1 MNTVLTP
8 VHEVVARQLKAAGV
22 ECMFGVMGEDTAP
35 LVVSAAALGIVC
47 HAARHENQ
55 AAAMAD
61 GYSRAT
67 GRTGFVTV
75 TGGPGFS
82 NALTAIH
89 TAHRAG
95 SRVVVLAGAGNPAE
109 NDRQRDFV
117 RNASAVG
124 WLKQF
129 PQAATLELLGIPVV
143 KPLEGA
149 LAAAATRAAL
159 ALGQH
164 GTVVLVLGRQL
175 LLEKIAA
182 ASEPAARPED
192 APKPKAAAAQDI
204 AALAD
209 LLGETW
215 AVNRPLI
222 LAGRGAMSS
231 GAGPALKRLGEL
243 NGALLATSLP
253 GAALFDGDPYD
264 IGVCGTYA
272 SALASDLIPQADCV
286 LAFGAT
292 LNRWTTY
299 NNTLFPRA
307 HVIQVDASA
316 EALGRFMDIDLG
328 IAADARHVALALIA
342 ELEKRGHAAAGFRT
356 PEVRASIA
364 SFMPE
369 SGHVD
374 RSTKDLLD
382 PRSLMQALN
391 RLLPAGRILCIDGG
405 QHARFAIRNL
415 RVAQPRNF
423 MQAVEAGSIGLAMG
437 EGVGAAIGRP
447 GELVVVCVGDAA
459 MMMALGDL
467 ETAVRLRL
475 PLLVVVSNDAA
486 LGAEVNVLSDLGM
499 DTSQAQIAAPSFELI
514 ARAMGAQAATVR
526 STEDLR
532 VIESW
537 LAAPQRM
544 PLLLDCRVNPEVRA
558 H

>member
-1 MNTVLTP
+1 MTTTLTP
-8 VHEVVARQLKAAGV
+8 VHEVVAQQLKDAGV
-22 ECMFGVMGEDTAP
+22 TCIFGVMGEDTAP
-35 LVVSAAALGIVC
+35 LMVSAAARGIVC

-55 AAAMAD
+55 ATAMAD
-61 GYSRAT
+61 GYWRAS

-95 SRVVVLAGAGNPAE
+95 SRVVVLAGAGRPTE
-109 NDRQRDFV
+109 DDRQRDFV
-117 RNASAVG
+117 RKASAVG

-129 PQAATLELLGIPVV
+129 PQAAALELLGIPVV
-143 KPLEGA
+143 KPLQGA
-149 LAAAATRAAL
+149 LAPAATQLAL
-159 ALGQH
+159 ALGQR

-175 LLEKIAA
+175 LLEKIAPVVAAAPAAEASPA
-182 ASEPAARPED
+182 ASPD
-192 APKPKAAAAQDI
+192 ASSI

-209 LLGETW
+209 LLQETW

-231 GAGPALKRLGEL
+231 GAGPALRRLGEL
-243 NGALLATSLP
+243 TGALLATSLP

-292 LNRWTTY
+292 LNLWTTY
-299 NNTLFPRA
+299 NNTLFSRA
-307 HVIQVDASA
+307 HVIQVDADPV
-316 EALGRFMDIDLG
+316 ALGRFVDIDLG
-328 IAADARHVALALIA
+328 IAGDARGVAEALVA
-342 ELEKRGHAAAGFRT
+342 ELERRGHASPGFRT
-356 PEVRASIA
+356 PEVRATIA
-364 SFMPE
+364 SFVPE
-369 SGHVD
+369 ADHVD
-374 RSTKDLLD
+374 RSTKNLID
-382 PRSLMQALN
+382 PRTLMLALN
-391 RLLPAGRILCIDGG
+391 RILPAGRILCIDGG

-415 RVAQPRNF
+415 RVAAARNF

-437 EGVGAAIGRP
+437 AGIGAAVARP

-475 PLLVVVSNDAA
+475 PLLVVVSNDSA

-499 DTSQAQIAAPSFELI
+499 DTRQAQIAAPSFDAI
-514 ARAMGAQAATVR
+514 ARALGAQAATVR
-526 STEDLR
+526 STADLR
-532 VIESW
+532 VLEGW
-537 LAAPQRM
+537 LAAPQDT
-544 PLLLDCRVNPEVRA
+544 PLVLDCRVNPEVRA
-558 H
+558 R

>member
-1 MNTVLTP
+1 MTTALTP
-8 VHEVVARQLKAAGV
+8 VHAIVAQQLKVAGV

-35 LVVSAAALGIVC
+35 LVVSAAAFGIVC

-117 RNASAVG
+117 RKASAVG

-129 PQAATLELLGIPVV
+129 PQAAALELLGIPVV

-149 LAAAATRAAL
+149 TAAAATRSAL
-159 ALGQH
+159 AQGQR

-182 ASEPAARPED
+182 STEPAARPVD
-192 APKPKAAAAQDI
+192 TPKPAAPAAESI
-204 AALAD
+204 TALAD

-243 NGALLATSLP
+243 TGALLATSLP
-253 GAALFDGDPYD
+253 GSALFDGDPYD
-264 IGVCGTYA
+264 IGVCGTY
-272 SALASDLIPQADCV
+272 STALASDLIPQADCV

-292 LNRWTTY
+292 LNPWTTY

-307 HVIQVDASA
+307 RVIQVDASA
-316 EALGRFMDIDLG
+316 EALGRFLDVDLG
-328 IAADARHVALALIA
+328 IAGDALQVAEALIA
-342 ELEKRGHAAAGFRT
+342 ELEKRGHSAPGFRT
-356 PEVRASIA
+356 PEVRSTIA
-364 SFMPE
+364 SFVPE
-369 SGHVD
+369 SDHVD
-374 RSTKDLLD
+374 RSKPDLLD
-382 PRSLMQALN
+382 PRSLMLALN

-415 RVAQPRNF
+415 QVVQPRNF

-437 EGVGAAIGRP
+437 AGVGAAVGRP

-475 PLLVVVSNDAA
+475 KMLVVVSNDAA
-486 LGAEVNVLSDLGM
+486 LGAEVNVLSALGM
-499 DTSQAQIAAPSFELI
+499 DTSQAQIAAPSFEAI

-526 STEDLR
+526 STRELR
-532 VIESW
+532 VIADW
-537 LAAPQRM
+537 LASTATV
-544 PLLLDCRVNPEVRA
+544 PLVLDCHVNPEVRA
-558 H
+558 T

>member
-1 MNTVLTP
+1 MSNALTP
-8 VHEVVARQLKAAGV
+8 VHEIVAHQLKEAGV

-109 NDRQRDFV
+109 NDRERDFV
-117 RNASAVG
+117 RIASGVG

-129 PQAATLELLGIPVV
+129 PQASALELLGIPVV
-143 KPLEGA
+143 KPMQGA
-149 LAAAATRAAL
+149 LAAAATRSAL

-182 ASEPAARPED
+182 ATEAAAKPVD
-192 APKPKAAAAQDI
+192 APKPLAPAAESI
-204 AALAD
+204 ATLAD

-215 AVNRPLI
+215 AINRPLI
-222 LAGRGAMSS
+222 LAGRGALAS

-243 NGALLATSLP
+243 TGALLATSLP

-264 IGVCGTYA
+264 IGVCGTY
-272 SALASDLIPQADCV
+272 STALASDLIPQVDCV

-307 HVIQVDASA
+307 HVIQVDSSA

-328 IAADARHVALALIA
+328 IAGDARHVAEALIA
-342 ELEKRGHAAAGFRT
+342 ELEKRGHSGPGFRT
-356 PEVRASIA
+356 PEVRSTIA
-364 SFMPE
+364 SFLPE
-369 SGHVD
+369 SDHVD

-382 PRSLMQALN
+382 PRSLMLALN
-391 RLLPAGRILCIDGG
+391 RLLPSGRILCIDGG

-423 MQAVEAGSIGLAMG
+423 MQTVEAGSIGLSMG
-437 EGVGAAIGRP
+437 AGVGAAVARP

-475 PLLVVVSNDAA
+475 PMLVVVSNDAA

-499 DTSQAQIAAPSFELI
+499 DTSQAQIAAPSFEAI
-514 ARAMGAQAATVR
+514 ARAMGAQAAIVR
-526 STEDLR
+526 SIQDLR

-537 LAAPQRM
+537 LAAPKGT
-544 PLLLDCRVNPEVRA
+544 PLVLDCRVNPEVRA
-558 H
+558 R

>member
-1 MNTVLTP
+1 MTTTPTP
-8 VHEVVARQLKAAGV
+8 VHAVVAQQLKDAGV
-22 ECMFGVMGEDTAP
+22 TCMFGVMGEDTAP

-55 AAAMAD
+55 ATAMAD

-95 SRVVVLAGAGNPAE
+95 SRVVVLAGAGSPAE
-109 NDRQRDFV
+109 NDRERDFV
-117 RNASAVG
+117 RKASAVG

-129 PQAATLELLGIPVV
+129 PQAAALELLGIPVV
-143 KPLEGA
+143 KPLQGTS
-149 LAAAATRAAL
+149 AAAATRSAL
-159 ALGQH
+159 ALGRR

-175 LLEKIAA
+175 LLAKIAPVVEA
-182 ASEPAARPED
+182 GPAAANESPAGAPD
-192 APKPKAAAAQDI
+192 AQSI

-209 LLGETW
+209 LLQETW

-222 LAGRGAMSS
+222 LAGRGAMSG
-231 GAGPALKRLGEL
+231 GAGPALRRLGEL
-243 NGALLATSLP
+243 TGALLATSLP
-253 GAALFDGDPYD
+253 GTALFDGDPYD

-292 LNRWTTY
+292 LNLWTTY

-307 HVIQVDASA
+307 RVIQVDASP
-316 EALGRFMDIDLG
+316 EALGRFVDIDLG
-328 IAADARHVALALIA
+328 IAGDARAVAEGLVA
-342 ELEKRGHAAAGFRT
+342 ELERRGHASAGFRT
-356 PEVRASIA
+356 PEVRATIA
-364 SFMPE
+364 SFAPE
-369 SGHVD
+369 ADHVD
-374 RSTKDLLD
+374 RSIRDLID
-382 PRSLMQALN
+382 PRTLMLALN
-391 RLLPAGRILCIDGG
+391 RILPAGRILCIDGG

-415 RVAQPRNF
+415 RVAASRNF

-437 EGVGAAIGRP
+437 AGVGAAVARP

-475 PLLVVVSNDAA
+475 PMLVVVSNDAA

-499 DTSQAQIAAPSFELI
+499 DTRQAQIAAPSFEAI
-514 ARAMGAQAATVR
+514 ARALGAQAATVR
-526 STEDLR
+526 STQDLR
-532 VIESW
+532 VLKGW
-537 LAAPQRM
+537 LAAPQGT
-544 PLLLDCRVNPEVRA
+544 PLVLDCRVNPDVRA
-558 H
+558 R

>member
-1 MNTVLTP
+1 MTTATR
-8 VHEVVARQLKAAGV
+8 VHEVVAQVLKDAGV

-117 RNASAVG
+117 RQASAVG

-129 PQAATLELLGIPVV
+129 PQASALELLGIPVV
-143 KPLEGA
+143 KPLEGTA
-149 LAAAATRAAL
+149 AAAATRKAL
-159 ALGQH
+159 ALGQR

-175 LLEKIAA
+175 LLEKIDPSAQAA
-182 ASEPAARPED
+182 LAADEAPRQAAPD
-192 APKPKAAAAQDI
+192 AQAI
-204 AALAD
+204 ESLAD
-209 LLGETW
+209 LLGESW
-215 AVNRPLI
+215 AISRPMI
-222 LAGRGAMSS
+222 LAGRGALSS

-243 NGALLATSLP
+243 TGALLATSLP
-253 GAALFDGDPYD
+253 GSALFDGDPYD
-264 IGVCGTYA
+264 IGVCGTY
-272 SALASDLIPQADCV
+272 STALASDLIPQVDCV

-292 LNRWTTY
+292 LNPWTTY

-307 HVIQVDASA
+307 HVIQVDADPES
-316 EALGRFMDIDLG
+316 LGRFLDIDLG
-328 IAADARHVALALIA
+328 IAGDARQVAEALVAL
-342 ELEKRGHAAAGFRT
+342 LEQRGHAQPGFRT
-356 PEVRASIA
+356 PGFKATIA
-364 SFMPE
+364 SFIPE
-369 SGHVD
+369 SDHVD
-374 RSTKDLLD
+374 RSKPDLLD
-382 PRSLMQALN
+382 PRSLMLELN
-391 RLLPAGRILCIDGG
+391 RLLPGGRILCIDGG

-415 RVAQPRNF
+415 RVAAPRNF

-437 EGVGAAIGRP
+437 AGVGAAVGRP
-447 GELVVVCVGDAA
+447 GELVVVCAGDAA
-459 MMMALGDL
+459 MMMSLGDL

-475 PLLVVVSNDAA
+475 KLLVVVSNDAA
-486 LGAEVNVLSDLGM
+486 LGAEVNVLSALGM
-499 DTSQAQIAAPSFELI
+499 DTSQAQIAAPSFEAI

-526 STEDLR
+526 NTRDLR
-532 VIESW
+532 VIADW
-537 LAAPQRM
+537 LASPAGV
-544 PLLLDCRVNPEVRA
+544 PLVLDCHVNPEVRA
-558 H
+558 T